1 MKISPRYILPN
12 LFTAGSIFLGVMAIF
27 MAHKG
32 LIQSDSAAFTTSCW
46 YILFSMVLDGL
57 DGRVARLTNTASKF
71 GVEFDSLADIVA
83 FGVAPA
89 VLLYFYVGHDYGRYG
104 VAISGLFV
112 VLGAIRLA
120 RFNITTNVETNSF
133 IGLPIPSAAA
143 IICLWIIVVEH
154 KNVSFFGWID
164 FLRANTYVFLIFAF
178 FIAILMVSN
187 IRYPSFKKMQW
198 NLKYFIVLLIVLAFV
213 VARPSLTLCVLL
225 SAYIIYGVMRWIF
238 IILFRIIMRKK
249 DNEYNMQK
257 LKENNDTQKN

>member
-32 LIQSDSAAFTTSCW
+32 LVQADSKAFTTACW

-143 IICLWIIVVEH
+143 IVCLWIIVVEH
-154 KNVSFFGWID
+154 QKVSFFGWIE
-164 FLRANTYVFLIFAF
+164 FLRTNTYVFLIFAF

-187 IRYPSFKKMQW
+187 IRYPSFKKAQW
-198 NLKYFIVLLIVLAFV
+198 NLKYFIMLLIALAFV
-213 VARPSLTLCVLL
+213 IAQPSLALCVLL
-225 SAYIIYGVMRWIF
+225 SAYIIYGVIRWIF
-238 IILFRIIMRKK
+238 IVLFRITMKKK
-249 DNEYNMQK
+249 DIEEIKGDNGTR
-257 LKENNDTQKN
+257 KE

>member
-12 LFTAGSIFLGVMAIF
+12 LFTAGSIFLGIMAIF

-32 LIQSDSAAFTTSCW
+32 LVQADSKAFVTACW

-71 GVEFDSLADIVA
+71 GVEFDSLADVVA

-104 VAISGLFV
+104 IAISGLFV

-143 IICLWIIVVEH
+143 ILCLWILVVEH
-154 KNVSFFGWID
+154 HKVSFFGYIE
-164 FLRANTYVFLIFAF
+164 FLRTHTYMFLVFAF
-178 FIAILMVSN
+178 FVAILMVSN

-198 NLKYFIVLLIVLAFV
+198 NLRYFVILLIVLAFV
-213 VARPSLTLCVLL
+213 IVQPSLTLCLLL
-225 SAYIIYGVMRWIF
+225 SLYIFYGVIRWAF
-238 IILFRIIMRKK
+238 IMLFRILIKRKDEVVGSRGAGD
-249 DNEYNMQK
+249 DNVAR
-257 LKENNDTQKN
+257 KE